1 MRTALLF
8 FIITILSFSS
18 NAQSPPFEW
27 AVGMGDANYQ
37 YGYALANDT
46 SNNVYVTGYYQGT
59 VDFDPGT
66 GVSNLTSAGGY
77 DVFIVKLDASGN
89 FVWAKSVGG
98 TSGDRGFGIA
108 SDNSGNVY
116 VTGRFGGTVD
126 FDPNAG
132 TFNLTSAGTDA
143 FVLKLNTNGDFV
155 WAAQLSGSGSEYG
168 RGITV
173 DGSANVYVTGQFTN
187 TVDFDP
193 GIGTFNLTSAGNDD
207 IFINKLDASGNF
219 VWAKRMGSTGADRG
233 YHIAFD
239 GSTGLYATGIFMNT
253 VDFDPNAGTTDVT
266 SNGGTDIFIQ
276 KLDANGNFQWAGNMG
291 GPGNDYGHGV
301 ATDSSGN
308 VVSTG
313 YFQVTADFDPGAG
326 TTNLVSNGSTELFVQ
341 KLDPNGTPIW
351 AKGIGGTSAEVGN
364 SITTDAAGNVYTTGF
379 FYSSV
384 DFDPGASTTTFT
396 SQGIADAFI
405 LKLDGNGDFSWAAQ
419 FGGAGYNEGRSVNI
433 GTDGAVYSAGQ
444 FQQTVDFDH
453 TTGVFNLSS
462 AGNNDIFIHKMSAC
476 TATTGTDVI
485 SACDSYTWIDGITY
499 TSSTNTPTFA
509 LTNASGCDSIVTL
522 NLTINN
528 SDAVTDVV
536 SACDSYIWIDGITY
550 TSSTNAPTQ
559 TLTNAAGCDSVVTL
573 NLTINNSNTGTDIIT
588 ACDSYTWIDGITYT
602 SSTNTPTH
610 TLTNVAGCDSVVTLN
625 LTINNSTTG
634 TDVVTACDTY
644 TWINGVTYTSSTN
657 APTHTLTNAAGCDSI
672 VTLNLTINNSNS
684 GADIITACDSYT
696 WIDGITYTSSTSTP
710 THVLT
715 NVNGCDSTVT
725 LNLTINNSNTGTD
738 LVTACDSYTW
748 IDGTTYMSSTNTP
761 THVLT
766 NVNGCDSTVTLNLTI
781 NNSSTG
787 TDVITA
793 CDSYTW
799 IDGIT
804 YTSST
809 NSPTNTLTNAIGCD
823 SVVSLNLTINN
834 SVNVTDFIT
843 VCDSYTWIDGITYT
857 SSTNSPTQSLTT
869 VAGCDSIITLNLTI
883 NNSNT
888 GTDVITACDTYTWI
902 DGITY
907 TSSTNTPTHVLTNAN
922 GCDSTVTLNL
932 TINNSNTGTDV
943 ITACDSYTWI
953 DGITYTSST
962 NVPTHIL
969 TNINGCD
976 STVTLNLTITNSS
989 TGTDVITACDS
1000 YTWIDGNTYT
1010 SSTSAP
1016 THTLINTE
1024 GCDSIVTLNLTITNS
1039 TSATDVITACDSY
1052 TWIDGNTYTSSTNA
1066 PTVTLTNAAGCDSI
1080 VTLNLTINNSN
1091 TGTDVITACY
1101 AYTWIDGIT
1110 YTSSTNTPTYTLSNV
1125 NGCDSVVT
1133 LNLTIE
1139 TLDVSTMNNSPTLSA
1154 DLSGASYQWIDCD
1167 NGNAIIVGETGQDF
1181 TATANGN
1188 YAVIIDDGNCVD
1200 TSACMTVDNV
1210 SIDEL
1215 NQLMISVHPN
1225 PSTGV
1230 FNVSLPAGE
1239 FTITVLDAQGR
1250 ELIVRNTNQSSLLI
1264 DLSTYERAVYFLKVE
1279 NGSKR
1284 TAKRLIMQ

>member
-1 MRTALLF
+1 MRATLLF

-37 YGYALANDT
+37 YGYALANDN
-46 SNNVYVTGYYQGT
+46 SNNVYVAGYYQGT

-77 DVFIVKLDASGN
+77 DVFIVKLDPSGN

-116 VTGRFGGTVD
+116 ITGRFGGTVD

-132 TFNLTSAGTDA
+132 TFNLTATGTDA
-143 FVLKLNTNGDFV
+143 FVLKLNTNGDLV
-155 WAAQLSGSGSEYG
+155 WAAQLSGGGNEYG
-168 RGITV
+168 RGIAV
-173 DGSANVYVTGQFTN
+173 DGSANVYVTGQFDN

-193 GIGTFNLTSAGNDD
+193 GAGTFNLTSAGNDD

-233 YHIAFD
+233 YDIAYD
-239 GSTGLYATGIFMNT
+239 GGTGLYSTGIFMNT
-253 VDFDPNAGTTDVT
+253 VDFDPNTGTTDVT

-276 KLDANGNFQWAGNMG
+276 KLDVNGNFQWAGHMG
-291 GPGNDYGHGV
+291 STGNDYGHSIT
-301 ATDSSGN
+301 TDGSGN

-313 YFQVTADFDPGAG
+313 YFQGTADFDPGAG
-326 TTNLVSNGSTELFVQ
+326 TNNIVSNGSTELFVQ
-341 KLDPNGTPIW
+341 KLDANGTPVW
-351 AKGIGGTSAEVGN
+351 AHGIGGTSAEVGN
-364 SITTDAAGNVYTTGF
+364 SISTDASGNVYTTGF

-384 DFDPGASTTTFT
+384 DFDPGASTTTLT
-396 SQGIADAFI
+396 SQGLADAFV

-634 TDVVTACDTY
+634 TDIVTACDTY

-748 IDGTTYMSSTNTP
+748 IDGTTYTSSTSTP

-781 NNSSTG
+781 NNSSSG
-787 TDVITA
+787 TDIITA

-809 NSPTNTLTNAIGCD
+809 NSPTHTLTNAVGCD

-843 VCDSYTWIDGITYT
+843 ACDSYTWIDGITYT

-888 GTDVITACDTYTWI
+888 GTDVITECDTYTWI

-907 TSSTNTPTHVLTNAN
+907 TSSTNAPTHVLLNAN

-1000 YTWIDGNTYT
+1000 YTWIDGMTYT

-1239 FTITVLDAQGR
+1239 FTINVLDAQGR